1 MTTTNEPIIALEN
14 APHATST
21 EEIIVRLAS
30 NKDGLSHE
38 EASRRFH
45 QFGPNTLPSAKPI
58 PAWRRLVK
66 QVQNIMIY
74 VLAGSMFVSLGLQ
87 HFVDAGVIF
96 AVIIANT
103 LVGFIQ
109 EGKAES
115 ALRAIMSM
123 TQTKC
128 LVIRDGELFSLDG
141 TQLVPGDVV
150 MLQAGDKVPADLR
163 IISSKDFYCDESS
176 LTGESV
182 PSEKSTTAVLLDT
195 PLAERNCMAYM
206 GTLVSS
212 GSAHGLVCQTGA
224 NTEIGKVS
232 TMVKT
237 IATEPTLLQVQI
249 QTFAKGLTVII
260 ILAAVTTIAIGVG
273 LYNYDIATLFQAAIA
288 IAVAAIPEG
297 LPAIVTIVLAVGV
310 QRMAR
315 KNALMR
321 RLPSVE
327 VLGSVDIICTDK
339 TGTLTA
345 NAMTARRLVGADH
358 NFHIHGE
365 GYEPEGEIHGNDEDS
380 SPSHAALLN
389 QTALVALL
397 CNDSSIQPPSLTSS
411 DWTVSGDPTEAA
423 LLVFAFK
430 HGFAKEQVLR
440 DWPRVDEIP
449 FSSDARYMATLHHN
463 HDGQHLLA
471 VKGAPDRMIEF
482 CDQQFGV
489 QGAEPLNTEYWQTQM
504 DDLASQGMRVLALAY
519 RDDIDGM
526 SLSHQD
532 VEQHLTLLALI
543 GLNDPPRAEVRESI
557 QQCHSAGIQ
566 IKMITGDNPIT
577 ALAIA
582 KELGMNADE
591 VMTGAELDQQSPEQ
605 LADSAERC
613 HVFARTSPANKLQ
626 LVNALRSRNHT
637 VAMTGDGV
645 NDAPALRQADI
656 GVAMGKKGTDA
667 ARDAADF
674 VLTDDNFSTIT
685 HAVAEGRSV
694 YDNIVKA
701 IIFILPTSLAESLVI
716 LAAILLG
723 QLLPITPAQVIWI
736 NTITAITLALAL
748 AFERAEDDIMQR
760 PPRSRSQP
768 LITAALLWR
777 TAFVGI
783 GAAAIIFALFRYYL
797 AQGAS
802 IEMART
808 VAVNALVMIEALYLL
823 NCRFLRRSLFSF
835 ALFKGAM
842 PSLLGILAV
851 AIMQLG
857 FTYWPVSQSIF
868 ELADIAL
875 HDWLMIILAVSP
887 LILLVELEKIVL
899 QHWRSHR
906 VSNQTI

>member
-1 MTTTNEPIIALEN
+1 MTTPTELATTIAD
-14 APHATST
+14 APYACDSEALIELLAST
-21 EEIIVRLAS
+21 KVGLSKTEAAARLA
-30 NKDGLSHE
+30 
-38 EASRRFH
+38 
-45 QFGPNTLPSAKPI
+45 QFGPNTLPSAKPV
-58 PAWRRLVK
+58 PAWRRLLK
-66 QVQNIMIY
+66 QTQNMMIY
-74 VLAGSMFVSLGLQ
+74 VLAGSMFISLGLQ
-87 HFVDAGVIF
+87 HFIDAGVIF
-96 AVIIANT
+96 AVIVTNT
-103 LVGFIQ
+103 LVGFFQ
-109 EGKAES
+109 EGKAEN

-123 TQTKC
+123 TKTQC
-128 LVIRDGELFSLDG
+128 LVMRDGELLSLNG
-141 TQLVPGDVV
+141 AQLVPGDVV

-163 IISSKDFYCDESS
+163 IIKSKDLYCDESS
-176 LTGESV
+176 LTGESL
-182 PSEKSTTAVLLDT
+182 PGAKSVVAVAADT
-195 PLAERNCMAYM
+195 PLAERSCMAYM
-206 GTLVSS
+206 GTLVSR
-212 GSAHGLVCQTGA
+212 GSAHGLVCLTGA
-224 NTEIGKVS
+224 KTEIGKVS
-232 TMVKT
+232 TMVDKIT
-237 IATEPTLLQVQI
+237 TEPTLLQNQI
-249 QTFAKGLTVII
+249 EQFAKRLTIVII
-260 ILAAVTTIAIGVG
+260 IAAVITIAIGMG
-273 LYNYDIATLFQAAIA
+273 LYQYDIGTMFQAAIA

-297 LPAIVTIVLAVGV
+297 LPAVVTIVLAVGV
-310 QRMAR
+310 QRMAS

-345 NAMTARRLVGADH
+345 NAMTARRIVSAHH

-365 GYEPEGEIHGNDEDS
+365 GYDPEGEIHSNDTDTS
-380 SPSHAALLN
+380 AQHGSFLN
-389 QTALVALL
+389 QAAIVALL
-397 CNDSSIQPPSLTSS
+397 CNDSSIQPPNLDNT
-411 DWTVSGDPTEAA
+411 DWSVSGDPTEAA
-423 LLVFAFK
+423 LLVFALK
-430 HGFAKEQVLR
+430 HDLVKEQIQR
-440 DWPRVDEIP
+440 EWPRVDEIP

-463 HDGQHLLA
+463 HDGQRLIA
-471 VKGAPDRMIEF
+471 VKGAPDRIIEF
-482 CDQQFGV
+482 CDHQFGP
-489 QGAEPLNTEYWQTQM
+489 QGSEPLDSEYWQAQM

-519 RDDIDGM
+519 RDDIDSQ
-526 SLSHQD
+526 SLNHQH

-543 GLNDPPRAEVRESI
+543 GLNDPPRTGVSESI
-557 QQCHSAGIQ
+557 QQCYSAGIQ

-626 LVNALRSRNHT
+626 LVNALRARNHT

-723 QLLPITPAQVIWI
+723 QLLPITPAQVIWV
-736 NTITAITLALAL
+736 NTITAITLALTL
-748 AFERAEDDIMQR
+748 AFERAENDIMLR
-760 PPRSRSQP
+760 PPRSSQQP
-768 LITAALLWR
+768 LITLALLWR
-777 TAFVGI
+777 TAFVGV

-802 IEMART
+802 VEMART

-823 NCRFLRRSLFSF
+823 NCRFLRRSIFSLS
-835 ALFKGAM
+835 LFKGAM

-851 AIMQLG
+851 AILQLG
-857 FTYWPVSQSIF
+857 FSYWSVSQSIF
-868 ELADIAL
+868 DLADLAL
-875 HDWLMIILAVSP
+875 HDWLIITLAASP
-887 LILLVELEKIVL
+887 LILLVELEKVVL
-899 QHWRSHR
+899 QHWYSA
-906 VSNQTI
+906 SPSPQ